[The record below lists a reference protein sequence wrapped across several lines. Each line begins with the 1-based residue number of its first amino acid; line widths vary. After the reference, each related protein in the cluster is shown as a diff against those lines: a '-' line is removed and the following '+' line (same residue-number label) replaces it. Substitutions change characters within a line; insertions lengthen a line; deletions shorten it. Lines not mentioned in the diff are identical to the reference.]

1 MSESKTHNPLVAY
14 MLHLA
19 DNALILGHRNS
30 EWTGHGPILEQ
41 DIALSNIALDLIGQ
55 ARNCYQY
62 AAGLINAGNSSTGHH
77 ATEDTLAYLRN
88 PDEFKNLLL
97 VEQDNGDWGKTIT
110 RQFLF
115 STYQFLLYK
124 QLTNVKDLQLAA
136 IAAKS
141 LKEVTYHLR
150 WSAEWMIRLGDGTDE
165 SRRRMQNAVGAL
177 WEYTGEAFVAAD
189 YELVIL
195 KGENISLEEIRV
207 DWMKKIQEIM
217 TEATLEIPAV
227 TQMAYG
233 GKQGRHSTALVD
245 LLNEMQ
251 YLQRTYPGS
260 EW

>member
-1 MSESKTHNPLVAY
+1 MAESRKQEALVDY

-19 DNALILGHRNS
+19 DNTLILGHRNS

-62 AAGLINAGNSSTGHH
+62 AAGLINAGNGSIDQH

-115 STYQFLLYK
+115 STYQFFLYRK
-124 QLTNVKDLQLAA
+124 LSVVKDLQLAA
-136 IAAKS
+136 IAEKS
-141 LKEVTYHLR
+141 LKEITYHLR
-150 WSAEWMIRLGDGTDE
+150 WSAEWMIRLGDGTTE
-165 SRRRMQNAVGAL
+165 SKARMQHAVNEL
-177 WEYTGEAFVAAD
+177 WKYTGECFVAAG
-189 YELVIL
+189 YENLIL
-195 KGENISLEEIRV
+195 QQEKISLEEI
-207 DWMKKIQEIM
+207 KKEWDIKITQVM
-217 TEATLEIPAV
+217 TEATLDIPAHSD
-227 TQMAYG
+227 MAYG
-233 GKQGRHSTALVD
+233 GKDGKHSAALVD
-245 LLNEMQ
+245 LLSEMQ
-251 YLQRTYPGS
+251 YLQRTYPGN